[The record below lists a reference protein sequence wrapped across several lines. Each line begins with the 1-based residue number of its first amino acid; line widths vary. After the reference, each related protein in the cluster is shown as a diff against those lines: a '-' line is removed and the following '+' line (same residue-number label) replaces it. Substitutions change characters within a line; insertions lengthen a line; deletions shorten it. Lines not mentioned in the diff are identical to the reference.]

1 MTISSFEQKREV
13 AFSPPKE
20 DETMSFLQE
29 IFADL
34 FGLLTF
40 QHRAILHGQSDHAGF
55 RTFDRT
61 DLPKG
66 AAQCKVTIATI
77 KNAARRCATGND
89 DAPAPEQQ
97 RVT

>member
-29 IFADL
+29 VFVDL

-40 QHRAILHGQSDHAGF
+40 QHRAILHDQSDQAGF
-55 RTFDRT
+55 QKLSTA
-61 DLPKG
+61 P
-66 AAQCKVTIATI
+66 IY
-77 KNAARRCATGND
+77 RRIPPHD
-89 DAPAPEQQ
+89 I
-97 RVT
+97 R

>member
-40 QHRAILHGQSDHAGF
+40 QHRAILHDQSDQAGF
-55 RTFDRT
+55 QTFDRT
-61 DLPKG
+61 DLPKNT
-66 AAQCKVTIATI
+66 AARHKVTIATI
-77 KNAARRCATGND
+77 KNATRRCATGK
-89 DAPAPEQQ
+89 
-97 RVT
+97 